1 MIIIIPIGSM
11 YGIYANIYHQYTP
24 NVSIYIYQHH
34 GSYGILQVKGISV
47 WFTQE
52 GRQGRKRTRVCC
64 SSGGAGAGNST
75 RFFSMRWISWDA
87 TGSGVFTDWNR
98 LIQIQKKGP
107 KHMGHM
113 GQGEPGWADI
123 SRFDKMAWWILF
135 HVQGQLPRRG
145 PGLQEVPV
153 EVWRSLE
160 EYNSLLNTVVYL
172 ANQCK
177 QWNFKQTFN
186 HHM

>member
-24 NVSIYIYQHH
+24 NVSIYIPAPW
-34 GSYGILQVKGISV
+34 IL
-47 WFTQE
+47 WD
-52 GRQGRKRTRVCC
+52 
-64 SSGGAGAGNST
+64 SSGEGNLCLIHPGRAARAQKDPGLLQLRRS
-75 RFFSMRWISWDA
+75 RRRELDSFFSMRWISWDA